1 MPNTRPIVCQY
12 LNGHKETKRTR
23 ARYASNAVPTAVM
36 HMQFD
41 DYDALVCQIWDETN
55 GELHAVIKRTVKG
68 SISILFKRQSIKGE

>member
-1 MPNTRPIVCQY
+1 
-12 LNGHKETKRTR
+12 
-23 ARYASNAVPTAVM
+23 M